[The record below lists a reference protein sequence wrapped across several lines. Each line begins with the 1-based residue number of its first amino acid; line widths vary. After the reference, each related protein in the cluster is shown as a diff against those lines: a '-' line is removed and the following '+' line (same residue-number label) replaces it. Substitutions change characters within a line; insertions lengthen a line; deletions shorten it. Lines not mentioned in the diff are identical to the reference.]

1 MIPYQEMLD
10 NKRKFI
16 ERQLY
21 DEDITAKEKKNVEKE
36 LKDLDVLLK
45 ELRDYANEV
54 KHIAEQK
61 ISLDLDDGV
70 NVNYEKLEAILKKR

>member
-1 MIPYQEMLD
+1 MLE
-10 NKRKFI
+10 NSKKFI

-21 DEDITAKEKKNVEKE
+21 AEDITAKEKKNVEKE

-45 ELRDYANEV
+45 ELREYANEV

-61 ISLDLDDGV
+61 IPLDLDDGV
-70 NVNYEKLEAILKKR
+70 NVNYERLRTILKKR

>member
-1 MIPYQEMLD
+1 MLE

-21 DEDITAKEKKNVEKE
+21 VEDISAKEKKNVEKE
-36 LKDLDVLLK
+36 LKDLDVLLN
-45 ELRDYANEV
+45 ELREYANEV

-61 ISLDLDDGV
+61 IALDLDDGV
-70 NVNYEKLEAILKKR
+70 NINYERLGAILKKR